1 MPDDIEA
8 AVPEKPELS
17 ILLRRKMYNLFKPEQ
32 PAGLMDFVKAAK
44 SCISEITPEALKAKL
59 DAREDLLLVDVREP
73 AEFEHGHIGGAH
85 HVPRGIL
92 EAAADTSYPKHYPPL
107 SGARD
112 RQVVVYCATSGRSA
126 MAAAV
131 LQMMGFKKVLNV
143 AGGIAR
149 WEAEG
154 MPLVREAE
162 Y

>member
-1 MPDDIEA
+1 
-8 AVPEKPELS
+8 
-17 ILLRRKMYNLFKPEQ
+17 MYDTFKPVQ
-32 PAGLMDFVKAAK
+32 PVGLMDFVRAAK
-44 SCISEITPEALKAKL
+44 SCITEITPQELNAKL
-59 DAREDLLLVDVREP
+59 DAKEDFVLIDVREA

-85 HVPRGIL
+85 LVPRGII

-112 RQVVVYCATSGRSA
+112 RQIVLYCATSGRSA

-131 LQMMGFKKVLNV
+131 LQMMGFKNVLNL
-143 AGGIAR
+143 AGGYAR

-154 MPLVREAE
+154 MPQVREAE

>member
-1 MPDDIEA
+1 
-8 AVPEKPELS
+8 
-17 ILLRRKMYNLFKPEQ
+17 MYNLFKPEQ
-32 PAGLMDFVKAAK
+32 PVGLMDFVRAAK
-44 SCISEITPEALKAKL
+44 SCITEISPEQLKAKL
-59 DAREDLLLVDVREP
+59 DAMEDLLLVDVRES

-85 HVPRGIL
+85 LVPRGII

-112 RQVVVYCATSGRSA
+112 QQIVLYCATSGRSA

-131 LQMMGFKKVLNV
+131 LQMMGFKNVLNL
-143 AGGIAR
+143 AGGFTR

-154 MPLVREAE
+154 MPQVREAE

>member
-1 MPDDIEA
+1 
-8 AVPEKPELS
+8 
-17 ILLRRKMYNLFKPEQ
+17 MYNLYKPEQ
-32 PAGLMDFVKAAK
+32 PVGLMDFVRAAK
-44 SCISEITPEALKAKL
+44 SCITEITPEELKVKL
-59 DAREDLLLVDVREP
+59 DAKEDLLLVDVRES
-73 AEFEHGHIGGAH
+73 AEFEHGHIEGAH
-85 HVPRGIL
+85 LVPRGII

-112 RQVVVYCATSGRSA
+112 RQIIVYCATSGRSA

-131 LQMMGFKKVLNV
+131 LQMMGYKKVINL

-154 MPLVREAE
+154 MPQVREAE

>member
-1 MPDDIEA
+1 
-8 AVPEKPELS
+8 
-17 ILLRRKMYNLFKPEQ
+17 MYNLYKPEQ
-32 PAGLMDFVKAAK
+32 PAGLMDFVRAAK
-44 SCISEITPEALKAKL
+44 SCIVEITPVELKTRM
-59 DAREDLLLVDVREP
+59 DANEDLVLIDVREA

-85 HVPRGIL
+85 LVPRGII
-92 EAAADTSYPKHYPPL
+92 EAAADTSYPKHYAPL

-131 LQMMGFKKVLNV
+131 LQMMGFKNVLNL
-143 AGGIAR
+143 AGGYVR

-154 MPLVREAE
+154 MPQVHEAE